1 MEAACNGKMKPMFFT
16 AADML
21 ISVRLGLNVLNIWG
35 FWVRFGLEITAF
47 LLVFAVIAFFRQ

>member
-1 MEAACNGKMKPMFFT
+1 MKPMFFT